1 MKSTGKE
8 KAMGQRVKSFFGRL
22 ALGAALAAVG
32 VFSSTPVLADPPI
45 GSRIDRSDR
54 GLTGRHNPR
63 HGDSPRPGINA
74 YYRCIASLDR
84 ARAIATLREE
94 YLSSAQVE
102 ALAEVGPRSA
112 FAQDG
117 REDCFS
123 NLGGGGVRIQASRS
137 SAVGAFAEFFI
148 VRSFS
153 AQEAELL
160 KGLDREAWQSDELTP
175 RNGSEMIGLC
185 TAQAAGSAVY
195 RLVETEPASED
206 EVAAIQAIVPYLGP
220 CLTEGVE
227 VSFDAASLRALLAH
241 SLYKVLSGAA
251 AYEKMDS

>member
-1 MKSTGKE
+1 MMNTAKE
-8 KAMGQRVKSFFGRL
+8 KTMDQRVKSFVGRL
-22 ALGAALAAVG
+22 ALGAALVAVG
-32 VFSSTPVLADPPI
+32 VSSSTPVLADPPV

-63 HGDSPRPGINA
+63 HEDSPRPGINA
-74 YYRCIASLDR
+74 YYRCVASLDR

-94 YLSSAQVE
+94 YLSTAQAE
-102 ALAEVGPRSA
+102 ALADVGPRSA

-148 VRSFS
+148 SRTFS
-153 AQEAELL
+153 EQDAESL
-160 KGLDREAWQSDELTP
+160 KELDREAWQSDELAP

-195 RLVETEPASED
+195 RLIETEPASEG
-206 EVAAIQAIVPYLGP
+206 EFAAIQAIVPYLGP

-241 SLYKVLSGAA
+241 SLYKALSGAA
-251 AYEKMDS
+251 AYERMDS